1 VETHRGHWSF
11 LIKLPLRIGLSG
23 VFWDGMSVWDVLLDS
38 QLQDSLLT
46 PPHAVRVLPDMLARD
61 CMLDDFKGIHHR
73 SSINK
78 IWNGK

>member
-1 VETHRGHWSF
+1 MHSDDGN
-11 LIKLPLRIGLSG
+11 RIL
-23 VFWDGMSVWDVLLDS
+23 WDGMSVVEWDVLFDG

-73 SSINK
+73 SCVNEI
-78 IWNGK
+78 